1 MSNHKK
7 FYTIIFTTTLV
18 IFHAISSSSLL
29 FANVYVAPKMFWTRS
44 LRDTRIKEFGKFL
57 NNYQSSSQML
67 LPSANDNPYGKW
79 WFLENPLPF
88 PIVPVV
94 NMISSSPSS
103 EKSPSTNDKI
113 EEFLHVIGSR
123 ILTPVPTLYQNQQE
137 EKFDQQRWKN
147 IVLRVKIFLIPRDFL
162 IYSIINFII
171 LFLLTYYKT

>member
-18 IFHAISSSSLL
+18 IFHAIPSSSVL
-29 FANVYVAPKMFWTRS
+29 FANVYVTPQMFWNRS

-88 PIVPVV
+88 PIAPVV

-103 EKSPSTNDKI
+103 EKSPSTDVQI
-113 EEFLHVIGSR
+113 EDLIDTIAQR
-123 ILTPVPTLYQNQQE
+123 ILTPVPILYQNQKE
-137 EKFDQQRWKN
+137 EKFVQQRWKN
-147 IVLRVKIFLIPRDFL
+147 IVLQVKCFLIPWD
-162 IYSIINFII
+162 Y
-171 LFLLTYYKT
+171 LFMV